1 MVLHS
6 LPCNGIPTL
15 VSPWSISLS
24 QSFSSRTPTKFP
36 LVFHET
42 LLRSWR
48 SLVCISSL
56 ASFTTSNTR
65 PRREN
70 RVGRRIWGVKTL
82 WHSNLMETARS
93 ELGVGF
99 APRSQKGCWL
109 NEERLLSN
117 WKYDSSFKTKK
128 KKGLPYSFLEESL
141 PLLCIAAAFFLWPF
155 PSYFLPVCDSV
166 IPKDSQSSK
175 AKNV

>member
-1 MVLHS
+1 MVLYS
-6 LPCNGIPTL
+6 LPCNGIPAL

-24 QSFSSRTPTKFP
+24 QSFSGRTPTKFP

-128 KKGLPYSFLEESL
+128 KRITIKLFRGVAASPLYCGGLLSLAFSFL
-141 PLLCIAAAFFLWPF
+141 F
-155 PSYFLPVCDSV
+155 PSGMW
-166 IPKDSQSSK
+166 
-175 AKNV
+175 